1 MADTVGTDTYVY
13 DAGAELPP
21 VVVVTTT
28 PTGPAVCAGVTAV
41 SEVALATVTPVAGS
55 PSKLT
60 VVPVVKPVPVI
71 VTV

>member
-1 MADTVGTDTYVY
+1 MADTVGAATYVY
-13 DAGAELPP
+13 ANGAELPP
-21 VVVVTTT
+21 AVVTTT
-28 PTGPAVCAGVTAV
+28 PAGPARCAGVTAV